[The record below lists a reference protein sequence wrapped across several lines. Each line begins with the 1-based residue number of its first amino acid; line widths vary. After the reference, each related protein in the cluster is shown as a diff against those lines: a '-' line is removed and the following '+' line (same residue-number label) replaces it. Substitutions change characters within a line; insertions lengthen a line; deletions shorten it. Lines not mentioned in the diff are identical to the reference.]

1 MHRFIV
7 AILLLA
13 APHGA
18 FASPG
23 ALFAEPDF
31 FPLGLGIGLGFTD
44 GTGVL
49 GDVDGDG
56 DLDLVVGW
64 NRWSVYAEDRN
75 SEEHLTHWGWTVAS
89 NDGLGGLVS
98 TRDVMHGKSEP
109 GTSWAPIVSLWGDD
123 FDGDGLLDLAFE
135 EGLDLELWHNRGEDG
150 FATVLQLPNVVFIG
164 LADGEGDGDVD
175 LLVME
180 YDDESLENHE
190 GTSQATL
197 WFNDGDAAFVRSD
210 RFTLDSEERLWP
222 RLWPAERWLGAGG
235 AVRLLWYRTCYQQL
249 REAGPT
255 VGWLTQPWAA
265 SAEPP
270 LFLKSMV
277 NPCYSTPLQAGRD
290 GQMDLVSIAEV
301 TVSSHTNHG
310 LVLWRLDASGV
321 VASHT
326 LLGSQVHVQGRPLV
340 SDLNGDGLLDV
351 ALVDG
356 NLETGPALVV
366 LIGQRDG
373 VPVLEGRYRLLG
385 TGGMGNEVLAGD
397 LNGDGAADL
406 VVLGRSGD
414 GDPLDLDVLGGA
426 FVFINQGSPPTAVAV
441 ESATPSDF
449 VLGANYPNPFNPA
462 TTIPLSVPDGAA
474 TVDVA
479 IYNLLGQ
486 LVRQVWSGPLA
497 AGEHRLTWDGRDEL
511 GQLVASGA
519 YLYQVRVGEQLRT
532 RKMVKLE

>member
-164 LADGEGDGDVD
+164 LADGEGDGDLD

-180 YDDESLENHE
+180 YEEYEDESQHSHD

-197 WFNDGDAAFVRSD
+197 WFNDGDAEFVRSD
-210 RFTLDSEERLWP
+210 RFTLDSEAGFWP
-222 RLWPAERWLGAGG
+222 RLWPAEQSLGA
-235 AVRLLWYRTCYQQL
+235 
-249 REAGPT
+249 
-255 VGWLTQPWAA
+255 
-265 SAEPP
+265 
-270 LFLKSMV
+270 
-277 NPCYSTPLQAGRD
+277 
-290 GQMDLVSIAEV
+290 I
-301 TVSSHTNHG
+301 
-310 LVLWRLDASGV
+310 
-321 VASHT
+321 
-326 LLGSQVHVQGRPLV
+326 
-340 SDLNGDGLLDV
+340 
-351 ALVDG
+351 
-356 NLETGPALVV
+356 
-366 LIGQRDG
+366 
-373 VPVLEGRYRLLG
+373 
-385 TGGMGNEVLAGD
+385 
-397 LNGDGAADL
+397 
-406 VVLGRSGD
+406 VLGRSGD
-414 GDPLDLDVLGGA
+414 GDPLDLDILGGA

-441 ESATPSDF
+441 ESATPSAF

-486 LVRQVWSGPLA
+486 LVRQVS

-519 YLYQVRVGEQLRT
+519 YLYQLRVGDQLRT
-532 RKMVKLE
+532 HKMVKLE

>member
-56 DLDLVVGW
+56 ALDLVAAW

-89 NDGLGGLVS
+89 NDGLGGLVP
-98 TRDVMHGKSEP
+98 TRDVMHAKSEP
-109 GTSWAPIVSLWGDD
+109 GTSSSPIVNIYGDD

-135 EGLDLELWHNRGEDG
+135 EGLDLELWHNQGEDG
-150 FATVLQLPNVVFIG
+150 FATILQLPNTGFVG
-164 LADGEGDGDVD
+164 LADGEGDGDLD

-180 YDDESLENHE
+180 YEEYEDESQHSHE

-210 RFTLDSEERLWP
+210 RFTLDSEAGFWP
-222 RLWPAERWLGAGG
+222 RLWPAEQSLGARE
-235 AVRLLWYRTCYQQL
+235 AVRLFWTGSCWPLQ
-249 REAGPT
+249 EARPT
-255 VGWLTQPWAA
+255 GIWLTQPWAA

-270 LFLKSMV
+270 LLFNFMV
-277 NPCYSTPLQAGRD
+277 NPCYSTLLQAGRD
-290 GQMDLVSIAEV
+290 GQADLVGIAEP
-301 TVSSHTNHG
+301 TAHTSHG
-310 LVLWRLDASGV
+310 LALWRLDASGV

-356 NLETGPALVV
+356 NLETGPALIV

-426 FVFINQGSPPTAVAV
+426 FVFINQNSLPTAVAV
-441 ESATPSDF
+441 EQATPSAF

-462 TTIPLSVPDGAA
+462 TTIPLSVPDGAEA
-474 TVDVA
+474 VDVG

-497 AGEHRLTWDGRDEL
+497 AGEHRLAWDGQDGQ

-519 YLYQVRVGEQLRT
+519 YLYQVRVGDQLHT